1 MGDQPFL
8 AILAFGIALL
18 VPGVLSKRLNVP
30 GPILLVPFG
39 AVVGFLPALHGLH
52 VQPEVVL
59 NVFLPPLIYRAA
71 FLTAPRESRQDA
83 LPITILAV
91 GLTSATA
98 LCVMVAVGFA
108 VPGLPWAAAL
118 ALGAAIAPTDPVA
131 ATSVLQR
138 VGAPRRLVTIL
149 EGESL
154 LNDGVALTLFGLALS
169 GLSGEVTV
177 ADGVIELLRV
187 VCGGI
192 LYGLAVAWVI
202 GKVRRVFHD
211 AGSQIVLSLLT
222 PFVAYLPAEHFGVSG
237 VLATIVTGFVLGI
250 SPQGVLQPASRLSGQ
265 VFWRVL
271 SHLLESTLFVLLG
284 VQIMDVFHEV
294 RDLPWTQL
302 ALTALVAMAVVIVLR
317 LAWTAL
323 VLAPVRLGRPI
334 ERRQRLVLGWA
345 GMRGAITLA
354 IALSIPLD
362 APNRALLIFLA
373 ACVVLVTLG
382 VQATTLAPVLRRLGV
397 GEPQE
402 EVQEDA
408 TAREALLEAALARLD
423 ELAADDKVDDRTAEV
438 FRQLFELR
446 LDRVR
451 EVLGDLDGDGDGADA
466 DAGAESHHV
475 GLRRELIRAQRD
487 KLRHL
492 YRKGVIG
499 ADTMRKLD
507 HELDVEER
515 RRVSGGA

>member
-8 AILAFGIALL
+8 AILAFGVALL

-98 LCVMVAVGFA
+98 LCVMVAVGLA

-211 AGSQIVLSLLT
+211 PGSQIVLSLLT

-451 EVLGDLDGDGDGADA
+451 EVLGDLDGDGEGADA

>member
-1 MGDQPFL
+1 MGEHPFI
-8 AILAFGIALL
+8 AILAFGVALL

-39 AVVGFLPALHGLH
+39 ALVGLLPAMRGLH

-83 LPITILAV
+83 VPITVLAV
-91 GLTSATA
+91 GLTTATA
-98 LCVMVAVGFA
+98 LCVMAAAGLA

-138 VGAPRRLVTIL
+138 IGAPRRLVTIL

-169 GLSGEVTV
+169 GLSGSVTV
-177 ADGVIELLRV
+177 TDGVVELLRV

-211 AGSQIVLSLLT
+211 PGSQITLSLLT
-222 PFVAYLPAEHFGVSG
+222 PFIAYLPAEQLHVSG
-237 VLATIVTGFVLGI
+237 VLATIVTGFTLGI

-284 VQIMDVFHEV
+284 VQVMDVFHEV
-294 RDLPWTQL
+294 RDRPWTQL
-302 ALTALVAMAVVIVLR
+302 VLTAVVVVAVVIVLR
-317 LAWTAL
+317 LAWTTL
-323 VLAPVRLGRPI
+323 VLALVRVGRPI
-334 ERRQRLVLGWA
+334 ERRQRVALGWA

-382 VQATTLAPVLRRLGV
+382 GQATTLAPLLRRLGV
-397 GEPQE
+397 GEPEE

-408 TAREALLEAALARLD
+408 TAREAILEAALARLD
-423 ELAADDKVDDRTAEV
+423 ELASEGRVDDRTAEV

-451 EVLGDLDGDGDGADA
+451 EILGETDGGEGEEVAP
-466 DAGAESHHV
+466 ESRHTE
-475 GLRRELIRAQRD
+475 LRRELIRAQRD
-487 KLRHL
+487 KLQHL

-499 ADTMRKLD
+499 ADIMRKLD

-515 RRVSGGA
+515 RRVSGGP